1 MARYPVD
8 EASRNRL
15 CAAQKAETEALRAV
29 DVTLRARERLQVNVN
44 RADAAVASAKVALVR
59 VSGAWRAAQLLGEDV
74 KDLRR
79 LARDAGLSSDQAR

>member
-1 MARYPVD
+1 
-8 EASRNRL
+8 
-15 CAAQKAETEALRAV
+15 
-29 DVTLRARERLQVNVN
+29 VNVN
-44 RADAAVASAKVALVR
+44 RADAAVASAKVDLVR